1 MPRRSAAMNGRM
13 PPVTI
18 LEARLHRSP
27 ACEESFRDQSMRRPP
42 RVTHEV
48 VRALVARSVEMVLK
62 VPQRHPIG
70 RGHIA
75 MSARG
80 SSERATSLPEQV
92 GGRQQLNWTIH
103 KALLG

>member
-1 MPRRSAAMNGRM
+1 MPRRTAAMNGRM

-27 ACEESFRDQSMRRPP
+27 ACEESLRDQSMRRPP

-80 SSERATSLPEQV
+80 SSVARYVAAGASR
-92 GGRQQLNWTIH
+92 RQAAAQLDH
-103 KALLG
+103 P